1 MKMIE
6 LQVLGSARIGK
17 FSQSA
22 LAVKRFGDAGKLISV
37 SGLPVHDKYG
47 DLNGV
52 YKLDGILNPN
62 DVGSNN
68 WMRKNSDGWDL
79 TLSVHHPEGFEFFYC
94 TISAS
99 GKPGG
104 STAATGPEITGEP
117 TFPWISWPDV
127 CTKITEQFELSKG
140 NNKLL
145 MSDRGITLNADGPG
159 LALSFTSSNLNSNL
173 LTIAHLAGRK
183 FVTGLVCTTWPKS
196 VNYVSESQLQLDFT
210 GVEVSGTQYVWFDGI
225 EGAQIQ

>member
-1 MKMIE
+1 MKLIE
-6 LQVLGSARIGK
+6 LQVLGSARIGR

-22 LAVKRFGDAGKLISV
+22 LAVKRFGDAGKLIGV
-37 SGLPVHDKYG
+37 SGLPVHEEYG

-52 YKLDGILNPN
+52 YKLDGILNSD
-62 DVGSNN
+62 DVGANH
-68 WMRKNSDGWDL
+68 WKRKNLDGWEL
-79 TLSVHHPEGFEFFYC
+79 ALSVYSSEGSEVFKC
-94 TISAS
+94 IISAS

-104 STAATGPEITGEP
+104 SIAATGPEITGEP
-117 TFPWISWPDV
+117 TLPWISWPEV

-140 NNKLL
+140 SNKLL
-145 MSDRGITLNADGPG
+145 MSDSGIMLNADGPG

-173 LTIAHLAGRK
+173 LTIAHSARRK

>member
-6 LQVLGSARIGK
+6 LQVLGGVRIGK
-17 FSQSA
+17 FRQESLS
-22 LAVKRFGDAGKLISV
+22 VKRFGDAGKLINV
-37 SGLPVHDKYG
+37 SGLLIHEEYG

-52 YKLDGILNPN
+52 YELDGILNPN
-62 DVGSNN
+62 DVGSNY
-68 WMRKNSDGWDL
+68 WKRKNSDGWEL
-79 TLSVHHPEGFEFFYC
+79 SLSVHHSEGSEVFYC
-94 TISAS
+94 IIGAG

-117 TFPWISWPDV
+117 TLPWISWPEV

-140 NNKLL
+140 SNKLL
-145 MSDRGITLNADGPG
+145 MSDNDIMLNVAGPNT
-159 LALSFTSSNLNSNL
+159 ALSFTSSNLNSNL
-173 LTIAHLAGRK
+173 LTITHSTGRK
-183 FVTGLVCTTWPKS
+183 FVTGLACTIWPKS

-210 GVEVSGTQYVWFDGI
+210 GVEVSGTQYIWFDGI